1 MLWLAFIAIAVIGV
15 TLVVLQQ
22 QGKLPGSKPQKEL
35 PSLDRNIF
43 NLQIGDI
50 VQYMGRDWVVEGK
63 LIYDDDGYSWF
74 EYLLQDDNDIRWL
87 SVDEDDVV
95 EVSFLE
101 PTTQLEVSQ
110 TPPKKLTFND
120 DTYRCVESG
129 SAKMSRKGTTLR
141 RTAQRCQ
148 YYDYQGTEDQVLSI
162 EVWDGEVEVTIG
174 CKINPRSLSLLP
186 GTGDRVYGI

>member
-1 MLWLAFIAIAVIGV
+1 MVWLGFIVVVVIGV
-15 TLVVLQQ
+15 TLFVLQQ
-22 QGKLPGSKPQKEL
+22 QGKLPGSSSQKEL
-35 PSLDRNIF
+35 PSLQRNIF

-50 VQYMGRDWVVEGK
+50 VQYMDRDWVVEGK
-63 LIYDDDGYSWF
+63 LTYNDDGYSWF

-110 TPPKKLTFND
+110 TPPDKITFNN

-129 SAKMSRKGTTLR
+129 TAKMSRQGTTLR
-141 RTAQRCQ
+141 RLAQRCQ
-148 YYDYQGTEDQVLSI
+148 YFDYESTNQKVLSI
-162 EVWDGEVEVTIG
+162 EVWEGEVEVTVG
-174 CKINPRSLSLLP
+174 HQINPRSLSLLP
-186 GTGDRVYGI
+186 GDGGRVYGV